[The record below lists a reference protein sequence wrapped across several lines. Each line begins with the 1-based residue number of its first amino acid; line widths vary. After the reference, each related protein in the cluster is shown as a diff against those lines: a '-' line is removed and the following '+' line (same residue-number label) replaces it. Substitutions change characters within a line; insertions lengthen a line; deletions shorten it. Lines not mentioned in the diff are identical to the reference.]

1 MSGAGLLD
9 LLQLG
14 SADALDLALT
24 NTVSVENDLAWGS
37 TVVPLERFDGAGHAR
52 LQIRRTF
59 LADFI
64 LDNTRGPIGCGRLV
78 HRGCQS

>member
-1 MSGAGLLD
+1 MSSESLLD
-9 LLQLG
+9 LLKLR

-24 NTVSVENDLAWGS
+24 NTIAVENDLAWGS
-37 TVVPLERFDGAGHAR
+37 TVVPLERFDGAGHAC
-52 LQIRRTF
+52 LQIRRAF

-64 LDNTRGPIGCGRLV
+64 LDNARGPIGCGRLI

>member
-1 MSGAGLLD
+1 MCGESLLD
-9 LLQLG
+9 LFKLG
-14 SADALDLALT
+14 SADTLDLALT
-24 NTVSVENDLAWGS
+24 NTIAVENYLAWRS
-37 TVVPLERFDGAGHAR
+37 TIVPLERFNGTGHSC

-64 LDNTRGPIGCGRLV
+64 LDNARGPIGCGRLV